1 MRNTMLAASLLAMV
15 GSASSAMASTTA
27 AAPAAA
33 VGVAAPAVPELA
45 VEGTAFVLRQPDGS
59 ELRGAQLVG
68 AELDLAGGVTVRI
81 DAVRPDPGDKSG
93 ETLLHA
99 LSTRGADGAWV
110 PLCDADREGKR
121 EGFPVPGR
129 WDEAGRYHADASAS
143 HFALTCTSG
152 AQAKCV
158 RFGYKPWKAAPDGT
172 PMAAMYEACVHMT
185 RADYCGDGVAT
196 TRDGTQ
202 IDIFDRHGVQRPESP
217 AEFRFE
223 AGWSPTGAVCVNHT
237 RIPDNITLD
246 QLAQRCPRLAAALG
260 TSCTEESA
268 AKLGAVLFNRSR

>member
-1 MRNTMLAASLLAMV
+1 MGAAAVRNRVLSAAALTILAALALL
-15 GSASSAMASTTA
+15 SAATTA
-27 AAPAAA
+27 ATPAGASAP
-33 VGVAAPAVPELA
+33 VPELA
-45 VEGTAFVLRQPDGS
+45 VEGTAFVLRQPDGT
-59 ELRGAQLVG
+59 ELRGPQLVG
-68 AELDLAGGVTVRI
+68 AELDLGDGVTLRI

-99 LSTRGADGAWV
+99 LSTRGAGGAWV

-129 WDEAGRYHADASAS
+129 WDDAGRYHPDGG

-158 RFGYKPWKAAPDGT
+158 RFGYKPWKPAPDGASLV
-172 PMAAMYEACVHMT
+172 PLYEACVHMV

-196 TRDGTQ
+196 TREGTQ
-202 IDIFDRHGVQRPESP
+202 IDIFDRHGVQRPESGP
-217 AEFRFE
+217 ELRFE
-223 AGWSPTGAVCVNHT
+223 AGWSPTGAVCVAHT
-237 RIPDNITLD
+237 RIPENVTLD
-246 QLAQRCPRLAAALG
+246 QLRASCPRLAAALG
-260 TSCTEESA
+260 SSCTEEAA